1 MTIILMII
9 IMIKITIIIIMIK
22 IVDEA
27 VAWPLLRQIIT
38 GPCCLS
44 SRNKGGKIMIIHD
57 NDLDDRDNENHH
69 NHHENNDSD
78 DHENA
83 CRVFNCSCT
92 QMTRMSIRASRESEF
107 VFCFR
112 FHIFYIMSIE
122 QLCMY
127 GVLRPTPI
135 M

>member
-1 MTIILMII
+1 
-9 IMIKITIIIIMIK
+9 MIK

-38 GPCCLS
+38 RPCCLS

-57 NDLDDRDNENHH
+57 NDVDEGDHENHH
-69 NHHENNDSD
+69 NHYDSNDHGG
-78 DHENA
+78 HENA

-107 VFCFR
+107 VFR

>member
-1 MTIILMII
+1 MIITMTIILMMI
-9 IMIKITIIIIMIK
+9 IMIKIKIIIIMIK

-27 VAWPLLRQIIT
+27 AARPLLRQIIT

-107 VFCFR
+107 VFCFV
-112 FHIFYIMSIE
+112 FFTFS
-122 QLCMY
+122 
-127 GVLRPTPI
+127 VL
-135 M
+135 